1 MTQGCEHFRI
11 GDVLPN
17 VDKKRRETS
26 RCAVNASQMGSS
38 RDLACS
44 KRATYCARQRVALST
59 QPLLEPWL
67 KLKGVTRLCAIT
79 TGQTTHGLNRASA
92 KERGCQT
99 ARLPNG
105 AAADERGCR
114 GAQLPKSAA
123 AQRCGGP
130 RKSTDATMNRSDC
143 GNDRPAREHQAS
155 VCVKTQSVDVRRLMY
170 CERRQSHR
178 MDSRSYSPRDG
189 HDSVCRR
196 RGTAQRQP
204 DHSLRRST
212 RHEREYSRSTRRSG
226 RPLRAGDVT
235 MNRSCRTLNPS
246 ARRDRGERTAQ

>member
-1 MTQGCEHFRI
+1 LPRGLHDARMTQGCEHFRI

-92 KERGCQT
+92 KRRGCQT
-99 ARLPNG
+99 AR
-105 AAADERGCR
+105 
-114 GAQLPKSAA
+114 LPKSAA

-155 VCVKTQSVDVRRLMY
+155 VCVKTQSG
-170 CERRQSHR
+170 
-178 MDSRSYSPRDG
+178 RS
-189 HDSVCRR
+189 
-196 RGTAQRQP
+196 A
-204 DHSLRRST
+204 
-212 RHEREYSRSTRRSG
+212 
-226 RPLRAGDVT
+226 
-235 MNRSCRTLNPS
+235 S
-246 ARRDRGERTAQ
+246 ANVL

>member
-1 MTQGCEHFRI
+1 LPRGLHDARMTQGCEHFRI
-11 GDVLPN
+11 GAVLPN

-92 KERGCQT
+92 KRRGCQT
-99 ARLPNG
+99 AR
-105 AAADERGCR
+105 
-114 GAQLPKSAA
+114 LPKSAA

-130 RKSTDATMNRSDC
+130 RKSTDATMNRSDR

-155 VCVKTQSVDVRRLMY
+155 VCVKTQSVEVRALMC
-170 CERRQSHR
+170 CEKRESHR
-178 MDSRSYSPRDG
+178 MDRRSYSPRDG
-189 HDSVCRR
+189 HDSADRR
-196 RGTAQRQP
+196 RGAAQRQP

-212 RHEREYSRSTRRSG
+212 RHEREYNRSTRRSG